1 MSIEIVTT
9 MAYNPDSNDG
19 DYLIGIT
26 MAMAFTSILFCLP
39 ICRSGAAGSK
49 KTLKKEIADPQ
60 ALVTMEEFHKRSFFY
75 SYMLNFSSS
84 LQQACDLSQVLC
96 SGMI

>member
-1 MSIEIVTT
+1 MFVRVCLYVRLCVRLFVCTCLYLFLFVYVRACFHFHHCITLVT
-9 MAYNPDSNDG
+9 N
-19 DYLIGIT
+19 L
-26 MAMAFTSILFCLP
+26 
-39 ICRSGAAGSK
+39 RSGAAGSK

-84 LQQACDLSQVLC
+84 LQQACDLSQVN
-96 SGMI
+96 